1 MTSSAHVRV
10 GTASWTDPT
19 LTRDT
24 DWYPRKSMSAEERL
38 KHYAA
43 HFDVVEVD
51 ATYYFPPTREL
62 AGLWTER
69 TPDDFRMD
77 VKAFGLLTQHPAKR
91 DAVWDDVAALLPE
104 EHADKRSIY
113 LAQLPDAAVDLA
125 FERFDEALRPL
136 HSAGKLGAVFFQ
148 FPKWF
153 TNRRDNRRFLDS
165 LADRLPEYDKAVEF
179 RHASWLSGDSCPKT
193 LKQLENR
200 GLSFVCV
207 DEPQGF
213 DSSVPPVLA
222 TTSDLAVIRFH
233 GHNRDTW
240 EAKGISPAERFR
252 YLYSDEEL
260 QQWAPKVAELTQS
273 AAETHAIFNNCYQDY
288 GVRNAHQLALL
299 LDAAGD

>member
-1 MTSSAHVRV
+1 VRV

-43 HFDVVEVD
+43 HFNVVEVD
-51 ATYYFPPTREL
+51 ATYYFPPTQDL

-91 DAVWDDVAALLPE
+91 DAVWDDVAAQLPE
-104 EHADKRSIY
+104 EHAGKRSIY

-200 GLSFVCV
+200 GLAFVCV

-252 YLYSDEEL
+252 YLYSDDEL
-260 QQWAPKVAELTQS
+260 AQWAPKVAELSRS

-299 LDAAGD
+299 LDAAVD